1 MKRKIEALK
10 TRVDEDVRRAEARG
24 DEPKDMT
31 KRSRPMEPL
40 ASFDKEGKLTWNEKL
55 VKSIEELAKDTG
67 KGGSAKGGGAEQS
80 TPPLTLLGPTAPPHP
95 HPFPPPNTPTH
106 NAR

>member
-1 MKRKIEALK
+1 MKSGGYQIFRQYSCTTFRTVIA
-10 TRVDEDVRRAEARG
+10 RAEARG

-55 VKSIEELAKDTG
+55 VKSIEELAKDKG
-67 KGGSAKGGGAEQS
+67 KGGSSAKGGAGRQ
-80 TPPLTLLGPTAPPHP
+80 
-95 HPFPPPNTPTH
+95 NK
-106 NAR
+106 ARPR